1 MEKQKRI
8 NLYNCRSCGNT
19 IITIDKDKGTTPM
32 FLGCENYGGCKD
44 GRMFSMMYNVPE
56 ILVPSHEWYK
66 PQLSECKSYEVDH
79 VQNGGLL
86 LRKIEGLRDWIKED
100 EPIYRPVPKTKSER
114 VSGATSLHLKHRK
127 GKRNG

>member
-1 MEKQKRI
+1 
-8 NLYNCRSCGNT
+8 
-19 IITIDKDKGTTPM
+19 
-32 FLGCENYGGCKD
+32 
-44 GRMFSMMYNVPE
+44 MMYNVPE